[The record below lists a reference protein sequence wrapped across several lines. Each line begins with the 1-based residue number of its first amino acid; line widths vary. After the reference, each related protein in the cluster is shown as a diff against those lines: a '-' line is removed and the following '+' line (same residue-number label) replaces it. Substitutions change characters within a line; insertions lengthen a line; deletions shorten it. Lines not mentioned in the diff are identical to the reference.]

1 MTPWTAAHHASLSFT
16 ISWSLLKLMSIRS
29 MMPSNHFI
37 LCHPLLLKIFIALQI
52 TVGLLDIGLQYFFIY
67 IRRKVGVGGHAEVEA
82 QWLAKF
88 RSKEQNLLLDVLCL
102 GPGERV
108 QAPQEGNDKALPQK
122 PQVHWLGEGAKG
134 SRTQAMHRL
143 FKKKSKT
150 FFIGQKKNKKPSKMS
165 SILSPLLLYSE
176 L

>member
-1 MTPWTAAHHASLSFT
+1 
-16 ISWSLLKLMSIRS
+16 

-37 LCHPLLLKIFIALQI
+37 LCHPLLLKIFIAFQI

-122 PQVHWLGEGAKG
+122 PQVH
-134 SRTQAMHRL
+134 
-143 FKKKSKT
+143 
-150 FFIGQKKNKKPSKMS
+150 
-165 SILSPLLLYSE
+165 
-176 L
+176 